1 MSHIKRKSEI
11 LLLRPRQ
18 SAEIVKLME
27 EFRGLFKT
35 IAFLTFSGVL
45 EVIKVQEIFLK
56 IFPGH
61 GHYSTTLHC
70 TPLHSTPPAARWE
83 NLIFQL
89 NPRRAEN
96 AFPFGA

>member
-45 EVIKVQEIFLK
+45 EVIKVQEIFLNRN
-56 IFPGH
+56 IFVNILNTWV
-61 GHYSTTLHC
+61 SCFALETIIRTLK
-70 TPLHSTPPAARWE
+70 L
-83 NLIFQL
+83 L
-89 NPRRAEN
+89 
-96 AFPFGA
+96 